1 MNILNSICNCFFSV
15 RKIIALAV
23 TGVFCYLSAKGDVKT
38 SEFIPVFSMII
49 GYYFGKST
57 ALDAPSNTSKKQNT
71 QDSQNNNIENTVDKN

>member
-1 MNILNSICNCFFSV
+1 MNVINYICNCFFSV

-38 SEFIPVFSMII
+38 SEFIPIFSMII

-57 ALDAPSNTSKKQNT
+57 ALDSPSNTFKNSVKN
-71 QDSQNNNIENTVDKN
+71 DSQNNSQDKEVD